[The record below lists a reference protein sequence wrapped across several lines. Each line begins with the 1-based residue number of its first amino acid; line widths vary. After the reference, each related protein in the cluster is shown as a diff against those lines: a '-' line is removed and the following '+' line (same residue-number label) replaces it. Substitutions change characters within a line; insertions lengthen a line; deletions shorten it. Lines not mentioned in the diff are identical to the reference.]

1 MASAKSECVNWLAGW
16 VRPLFITHS
25 DAHSGQFRM
34 AIVTGA
40 ALAPAIAL
48 EDRNRMKCMVCATCT
63 KARACAAKYFLRFY
77 AMNFEPAPTQL
88 KENAINWTV
97 NWRWPSSQHPENE
110 TIILFPYY
118 EQTHTMWPLDYPQT
132 CLYCGLS
139 GHNHA
144 HTPEH
149 MHVNPVQRHI
159 LHRPRANG
167 QTGMCVWLRGGA
179 RQCESE
185 INDNKL
191 RNLNY
196 LVEPDAL
203 QVWDDDDNNT
213 LHITANITHTHTQT
227 HKPIERT
234 TISEMVM
241 MFVIKQQAWMICMNR
256 NAHINCAIKWNLVD

>member
-167 QTGMCVWLRGGA
+167 QTGMCVCGNEA
-179 RQCESE
+179 AHDSVKV
-185 INDNKL
+185 KL
-191 RNLNY
+191 
-196 LVEPDAL
+196 
-203 QVWDDDDNNT
+203 
-213 LHITANITHTHTQT
+213 
-227 HKPIERT
+227 T
-234 TISEMVM
+234 TINYEILIISLSLMHYKCGM
-241 MFVIKQQAWMICMNR
+241 MTTIILSILQR
-256 NAHINCAIKWNLVD
+256 T